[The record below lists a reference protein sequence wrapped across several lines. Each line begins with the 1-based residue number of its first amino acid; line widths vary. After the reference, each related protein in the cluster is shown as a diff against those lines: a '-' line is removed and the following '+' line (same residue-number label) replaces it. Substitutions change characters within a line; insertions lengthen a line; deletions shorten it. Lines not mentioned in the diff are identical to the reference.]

1 MLHQIRFFTQ
11 EEAVE
16 KYHMPP
22 SIAAKV
28 FRSLRSFQG
37 SCGNPVYAELEI
49 DAAIRKYLTPSDR
62 VGRKITTNDYG
73 QLAKKLKNE
82 GSSWS
87 EVAKAVNE
95 KYGTTYNATSMR
107 RCVERVNDR
116 KSGLELEEEN

>member
-11 EEAVE
+11 EDAIE

-22 SIAAKV
+22 SIAGKV
-28 FRSLRSFQG
+28 FRSLRSFPG
-37 SCGNPVYAELEI
+37 SCGNPVHAELDI
-49 DAAIRKYLTPSDR
+49 DAAIRKYLTPRDR

-95 KYGTTYNATSMR
+95 TYGTTYNATSIR
-107 RCVERVNDR
+107 RCVQRMNDR
-116 KSGLELEEEN
+116 QLTSKTERKN